1 MSVVERKNIVSI
13 GGVSIGEMCSVRC
26 RERGKWVQYPGKLL
40 SQGSKREMELQMV
53 QLDDPESGSEDDECA
68 QAEKGVEG
76 QAVSCNLLY
85 WSISDSDCCPGYTQ
99 GVKEESK
106 CHRK

>member
-1 MSVVERKNIVSI
+1 MLWKERTLFQLVGSVSERCAQLGAVS
-13 GGVSIGEMCSVRC
+13 G
-26 RERGKWVQYPGKLL
+26 GKWVQYPGKLL

-85 WSISDSDCCPGYTQ
+85 WSIPDSDCCPGYTQ